1 MGRDSVEVILFDLGN
16 VILPFNHY
24 QIAEKLSRFTG
35 MEEFRDPRRIFSY
48 LFDFQNGAINPYET
62 GKISTEEFFLSLKRE
77 LVLSLSFQEFQPIWN
92 DIFWENLEVSET
104 IKSLREKK
112 RLGLVSNTNPL
123 HFDYVLS
130 KFPILRVFDRWIL
143 SHEVGYKKP
152 APQIFQSAIEWAG
165 VLPERILFID
175 DLKSHVLAAQSLGIQ
190 GIHFLSPAQLKEE
203 LLNYGL

>member
-1 MGRDSVEVILFDLGN
+1 MNRDTVEVILFDLGN

-35 MEEFRDPRRIFSY
+35 KGEFRDPRKIFSY
-48 LFDFQNGAINPYET
+48 LFDFQKGAINPYET
-62 GKISTEEFFLSLKRE
+62 GKMSTEEFFLSLKRE

-92 DIFWENLEVSET
+92 DIFWENVEVSET
-104 IKSLREKK
+104 IKSLRGKK

-152 APQIFQSAIEWAG
+152 APQIFHKAIEWAG

-190 GIHFLSPAQLKEE
+190 SIHFLSPIQLNEE
-203 LLNYGL
+203 LLSYGL